1 MKKGRQI
8 SVWGWHRM
16 LSIPAA
22 PSPGPRAPGRK
33 AGEVRMEAGVPLGE
47 GPPQGT
53 GVALWQ
59 LLSESSI
66 LPLGVS
72 CLTHLLGLCN
82 EPIRWKGVVMM
93 PLFR

>member
-33 AGEVRMEAGVPLGE
+33 AGEVRMEVGVPLGE
-47 GPPQGT
+47 GPSPRYGR
-53 GVALWQ
+53 GLVAAAQ
-59 LLSESSI
+59 
-66 LPLGVS
+66 
-72 CLTHLLGLCN
+72 
-82 EPIRWKGVVMM
+82 
-93 PLFR
+93 